1 MIRRGKVHK
10 ISVDK
15 AEGKGLILGVEIIL
29 NWVLRKKYVW
39 NGLVWISRRTSR
51 AIMRLR

>member
-1 MIRRGKVHK
+1 MIRAGKAHK

-29 NWVLRKKYVW
+29 TL
-39 NGLVWISRRTSR
+39 
-51 AIMRLR
+51 